1 LEWFVDGL
9 RLLLQEDYYMFYY
22 PKRSIVLL
30 YQGVAH
36 HCHCHCHCHEPTH
49 KRHRYARKEK
59 KEKEKGR

>member
-36 HCHCHCHCHEPTH
+36 HCHCHCHEPKH

>member
-9 RLLLQEDYYMFYY
+9 RLLLQEDYYMFCY

-36 HCHCHCHCHEPTH
+36 HCHCHCHEPKH